1 MYAVGIDISKGKSTI
16 SIITLNG
23 EVIEEPFEITHDQE
37 GFNILL
43 SKIKNYRKDEI
54 KFVMEATG
62 HYHLPLLNSL
72 IENDYFVCVENA
84 LVIKKYCDIDLRK
97 VKNDKKDSLKLA
109 LYCCEKWFKL
119 KQYKIK
125 DDLRQQ
131 LQFLSRRYVEYI
143 KIQTDLKIQLTN
155 LIDQTLPGIKEIVD
169 SENRYQLLLDIY
181 EKYSHPTLIIEKNK
195 IDFINDIDLMA
206 KKYGHRVGR
215 IIGENLYIK
224 APTIKTSCPH
234 NDSLQLSI
242 NSCILLLKSTLKVTN
257 DIITKMDEL
266 ASQLE
271 EFKVVSNM
279 KGVGLKTRSRLIA
292 EIGDVRK
299 YKNANALIASCG
311 IDTPPYQSGT
321 FNATNRHITK
331 RGNKYLRKVGY
342 EIVKSI
348 KTNKPQIDNAVYLFI
363 IKKENEGK
371 PKKVAKIAGLNK
383 FLRIYYA
390 RVMELYK

>member
-72 IENDYFVCVENA
+72 IENDYFVCIENA

-224 APTIKTSCPH
+224 APTIITSCPH

-299 YKNANALIASCG
+299 YKNANSLIASCG